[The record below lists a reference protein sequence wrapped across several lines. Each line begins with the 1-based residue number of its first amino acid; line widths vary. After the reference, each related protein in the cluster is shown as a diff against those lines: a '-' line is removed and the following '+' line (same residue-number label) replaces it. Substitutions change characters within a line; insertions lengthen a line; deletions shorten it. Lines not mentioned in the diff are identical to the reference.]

1 MKSAFPVG
9 LIRLAGVLTV
19 RKREIPCAHSHLGIR
34 VRKKVIIMGAAGRD
48 FCLFN
53 YSFRDNEDYEV
64 VAFTAAQIPDIV
76 DRKYPPSLAGKLYP
90 DGIPIHPEEDLRK
103 LIRENDVDEVVFG
116 YSDVEHEEV
125 MHKASIATANGA
137 DFILMGTKKSMIESK
152 VPIISVCAVRTGAGK
167 SQTTRKITQILLDK
181 GRKVVVIRHPMP
193 YGDLEKQAVQ
203 RFETYE
209 DLDKNDTTIEER
221 EEYEPHIDRG
231 IVVFAGVDY
240 EAILREAEKE
250 AEIIVWDGGN
260 NDTPFYR
267 PKLHIVLT
275 DPHRAGDEVNYHPGE
290 ANVLFADV
298 VIVNKVETA
307 KPEDVELVKRNVRA
321 LNPDALVVEAAS
333 PIMVRDTEP
342 IHKKRV
348 LVIED
353 GPTLT
358 HGDMEFGAGTLA
370 AKRFGASE
378 IVDPREHAVGS
389 IKETF
394 EKYPHLGNVLP
405 AMGYTD
411 QQIQELEHTI
421 NSADCDVVVSGT
433 PIDLRRIL
441 NVDKP
446 VVRVRYEL
454 LEIGR
459 PNLDDILADF

>member
-1 MKSAFPVG
+1 M
-9 LIRLAGVLTV
+9 
-19 RKREIPCAHSHLGIR
+19 GIR

-53 YSFRDNEDYEV
+53 YNFRDNEDYEV

-90 DGIPIHPEEDLRK
+90 EGIPIHPEGDLRK
-103 LIRENDVDEVVFG
+103 LMREHDVDEVVFA
-116 YSDVEHEEV
+116 YSDVPHEVV
-125 MHKASIATANGA
+125 MHKASIATAHGA

-209 DLDKNDTTIEER
+209 DLDRYDTTIEER

-240 EAILREAEKE
+240 ERILREAEKE

-260 NDTPFYR
+260 NDTPFYK
-267 PKLHIVLT
+267 PKLQIVLT
-275 DPHRAGDEVNYHPGE
+275 DPHRAGDEVGYHPGE
-290 ANVLFADV
+290 ANVLMADV
-298 VIVNKVETA
+298 IIVNKVETA
-307 KPEDVELVKRNVRA
+307 KPDDVERVKENVRR
-321 LNPDALVVEAAS
+321 LNPDAVLIEAAS
-333 PIMVRDTEP
+333 PITVRDTEP

-353 GPTLT
+353 GPTVT
-358 HGDMEFGAGTLA
+358 HGDMEYGAGTIA

-378 IVDPREHAVGS
+378 MVDPRPHAVGS
-389 IKETF
+389 IKETLK
-394 EKYPHLGNVLP
+394 KYPHLGNLLP

-411 QQIQELEHTI
+411 QQIKELEETI

-433 PIDLRRIL
+433 PIDLKRIL
-441 NVDKP
+441 SVNKP

-459 PNLDDILADF
+459 PNLDDILSDF

>member
-1 MKSAFPVG
+1 M
-9 LIRLAGVLTV
+9 
-19 RKREIPCAHSHLGIR
+19 
-34 VRKKVIIMGAAGRD
+34 RKKVIIMGAAGRD

-53 YSFRDNEDYEV
+53 YNFRDNEDYEV

-90 DGIPIHPEEDLRK
+90 EGIPIHPEEDLRK
-103 LIRENDVDEVVFG
+103 LMREHDVDEVVFA
-116 YSDVEHEEV
+116 YSDVPHEVV
-125 MHKASIATANGA
+125 MHKASIATAHGA
-137 DFILMGTKKSMIESK
+137 DFVLMGTKKSMIESK

-209 DLDKNDTTIEER
+209 DLDRYDTTIEER

-240 EAILREAEKE
+240 EKILREAEKE

-260 NDTPFYR
+260 NDTPFYK
-267 PKLHIVLT
+267 PKLQIVLV
-275 DPHRAGDEVNYHPGE
+275 DPHRAGDEVGYHPGE
-290 ANVLFADV
+290 ANVLMADV
-298 VIVNKVETA
+298 IIVNKVETA
-307 KPEDVELVKRNVRA
+307 KPDDVERVKENVRR
-321 LNPDALVVEAAS
+321 LNPDAVLIEAAS
-333 PIMVRDTEP
+333 PITVRDTEP

-353 GPTLT
+353 GPTVT
-358 HGDMEFGAGTLA
+358 HGDMEYGAGTIA

-378 IVDPREHAVGS
+378 IVDPRPHAVGS
-389 IKETF
+389 IKETLK
-394 EKYPHLGNVLP
+394 KYPHLGNLLP

-411 QQIQELEHTI
+411 QQIKELEETI

-433 PIDLRRIL
+433 PIDLKRIL
-441 NVDKP
+441 SVNKP

-459 PNLDDILADF
+459 PNLDDILDDF

>member
-1 MKSAFPVG
+1 
-9 LIRLAGVLTV
+9 
-19 RKREIPCAHSHLGIR
+19 
-34 VRKKVIIMGAAGRD
+34 MGAAGRD

-53 YSFRDNEDYEV
+53 YNFRDNEDYEV

-76 DRKYPPSLAGKLYP
+76 NRRYPPSLAGKLYP
-90 DGIPIHPEEDLRK
+90 EGIPIHPEEDLQK
-103 LIRENDVDEVVFG
+103 LMREHDVDEVVFA
-116 YSDVEHEEV
+116 YSDVPHEDV
-125 MHKASIATANGA
+125 MHKASIATAHGA
-137 DFILMGTKKSMIESK
+137 DFVLMGTKKSMIESK

-193 YGDLEKQAVQ
+193 YGDLEDQAVQ

-209 DLDKNDTTIEER
+209 DLDRYETTIEER

-240 EAILREAEKE
+240 EKILREAEKE

-260 NDTPFYR
+260 NDTPFYK
-267 PKLHIVLT
+267 PKLHIVLA
-275 DPHRAGDEVNYHPGE
+275 DPHRAGDEVGYHPGE
-290 ANVLFADV
+290 ANVLMADV
-298 VIVNKVETA
+298 IIVNKVETA
-307 KPEDVELVKRNVRA
+307 KPDDVERVKENVRR
-321 LNPDALVVEAAS
+321 LNPDAVLIEAAS
-333 PIMVRDTEP
+333 PITVRDTEP

-353 GPTLT
+353 GPTVT
-358 HGDMEFGAGTLA
+358 HGDMEYGAGTIA

-378 IVDPREHAVGS
+378 MVDPRPHAVGS
-389 IKETF
+389 IKETLK
-394 EKYPHLGNVLP
+394 KYPHLGNLLP

-411 QQIQELEHTI
+411 QQIKELEETI
-421 NSADCDVVVSGT
+421 NAVDCDVVVSGT

-441 NVDKP
+441 SVDKP

-459 PNLDDILADF
+459 PNLDDILDDF

>member
-1 MKSAFPVG
+1 M
-9 LIRLAGVLTV
+9 
-19 RKREIPCAHSHLGIR
+19 RKR
-34 VRKKVIIMGAAGRD
+34 VIIMGAAGRD

-53 YSFRDNEDYEV
+53 YNFRDNEDYEV

-90 DGIPIHPEEDLRK
+90 QGIPIHPEEDLRK
-103 LIRENDVDEVVFG
+103 LMREHDVDEVVFA
-116 YSDVEHEEV
+116 YSDVPHEVV
-125 MHKASIATANGA
+125 MHKASIATAHGA
-137 DFILMGTKKSMIESK
+137 DFVLMGTKKSMIESK

-209 DLDKNDTTIEER
+209 DLDRYDTTIEER

-240 EAILREAEKE
+240 EKILREAEKE

-260 NDTPFYR
+260 NDTPFYK
-267 PKLHIVLT
+267 PKLQIVLT
-275 DPHRAGDEVNYHPGE
+275 DPHRAGDEVGYHPGE
-290 ANVLFADV
+290 ANVLMADV
-298 VIVNKVETA
+298 IIVNKVETA
-307 KPEDVELVKRNVRA
+307 KPDDVERVKENVRR
-321 LNPDALVVEAAS
+321 LNPDAVLIEAAS
-333 PIMVRDTEP
+333 PITVRDTEP

-353 GPTLT
+353 GPTVT
-358 HGDMEFGAGTLA
+358 HGDMEYGAGTIA

-378 IVDPREHAVGS
+378 MVDPRPHAVGS
-389 IKETF
+389 IKETLK
-394 EKYPHLGNVLP
+394 KYPHLGNLLP

-411 QQIQELEHTI
+411 QQIKELEETI
-421 NSADCDVVVSGT
+421 NAADCDVVVSGT

-441 NVDKP
+441 TVDKP

-459 PNLDDILADF
+459 PNLDDILSDF

>member
-1 MKSAFPVG
+1 M
-9 LIRLAGVLTV
+9 
-19 RKREIPCAHSHLGIR
+19 
-34 VRKKVIIMGAAGRD
+34 RKKVIIMGAAGRD

-53 YSFRDNEDYEV
+53 YNFRDNEDYEV

-90 DGIPIHPEEDLRK
+90 EGIPIHPEEDLRK
-103 LIRENDVDEVVFG
+103 LMREHDVDEVVFA
-116 YSDVEHEEV
+116 YSDVPHEVV
-125 MHKASIATANGA
+125 MHKASIATAHGA
-137 DFILMGTKKSMIESK
+137 DFVLMGTKKSMIESK

-209 DLDKNDTTIEER
+209 DLDRYETTIEER

-240 EAILREAEKE
+240 ERILREAEKE

-260 NDTPFYR
+260 NDTPFYK
-267 PKLHIVLT
+267 PKLQIVLT
-275 DPHRAGDEVNYHPGE
+275 DPHRAGDEVGYHPGE
-290 ANVLFADV
+290 ANVLMADV
-298 VIVNKVETA
+298 IIVNKVETA
-307 KPEDVELVKRNVRA
+307 KPDDVERVKENVRR
-321 LNPDALVVEAAS
+321 LNPDAVLIEAAS
-333 PIMVRDTEP
+333 PITVRDTEP

-353 GPTLT
+353 GPTVT
-358 HGDMEFGAGTLA
+358 HGDMEYGAGTIA

-378 IVDPREHAVGS
+378 LVDPRPHAVGS
-389 IKETF
+389 IKETLK
-394 EKYPHLGNVLP
+394 KYPHLGNLLP

-411 QQIQELEHTI
+411 QQIKELEETI
-421 NSADCDVVVSGT
+421 NAVDCDVVVSGT

-441 NVDKP
+441 SVDKP

-459 PNLDDILADF
+459 PNLDDILDDF

>member
-1 MKSAFPVG
+1 M
-9 LIRLAGVLTV
+9 
-19 RKREIPCAHSHLGIR
+19 
-34 VRKKVIIMGAAGRD
+34 RKKVIIMGAAGRD

-53 YSFRDNEDYEV
+53 YNFRDNEDYEV

-76 DRKYPPSLAGKLYP
+76 NRRYPPSLAGKLYP
-90 DGIPIHPEEDLRK
+90 EGIPIHPEEDLQK
-103 LIRENDVDEVVFG
+103 LMREHDVDEVVFA
-116 YSDVEHEEV
+116 YSDVPHEDV
-125 MHKASIATANGA
+125 MHKASIATAHGA
-137 DFILMGTKKSMIESK
+137 DFVLMGTKKSMIESK

-193 YGDLEKQAVQ
+193 YGDLEDQAVQ

-209 DLDKNDTTIEER
+209 DLDRYETTIEER

-240 EAILREAEKE
+240 EKILREAEKE

-260 NDTPFYR
+260 NDTPFYK
-267 PKLHIVLT
+267 PKLHIVLA
-275 DPHRAGDEVNYHPGE
+275 DPHRAGDEVGYHPGE
-290 ANVLFADV
+290 ANVLMADV
-298 VIVNKVETA
+298 IIVNKVETA
-307 KPEDVELVKRNVRA
+307 KPDDVERVKENVRR
-321 LNPDALVVEAAS
+321 LNPDAVLIEAAS
-333 PIMVRDTEP
+333 PITVRDTEP

-353 GPTLT
+353 GPTVT
-358 HGDMEFGAGTLA
+358 HGDMEYGAGTIA

-378 IVDPREHAVGS
+378 MVDPRPHAVGS
-389 IKETF
+389 IKETLK
-394 EKYPHLGNVLP
+394 KYPHLGNLLP

-411 QQIQELEHTI
+411 QQIKELEETI
-421 NSADCDVVVSGT
+421 NAVDCDVVVSGT

-441 NVDKP
+441 SVDKP

-459 PNLDDILADF
+459 PNLDDILDDF

>member
-1 MKSAFPVG
+1 
-9 LIRLAGVLTV
+9 
-19 RKREIPCAHSHLGIR
+19 

-53 YSFRDNEDYEV
+53 YNFRDNEDYEV
-64 VAFTAAQIPDIV
+64 VAFTGAQIPDIV

-90 DGIPIHPEEDLRK
+90 DGIPIHPEEDLRE
-103 LIRENDVDEVVFG
+103 LIRENDIDEVIFG

-125 MHKASIATANGA
+125 MHKGSIATANGA
-137 DFILMGTKKSMIESK
+137 DFVLMGTKKSIIESQ

-167 SQTTRKITQILLDK
+167 SQTTRKITQILQDRGK
-181 GRKVVVIRHPMP
+181 KVVVIRHPMP
-193 YGDLEKQAVQ
+193 YGDLKEQAVQ
-203 RFETYE
+203 RFETYD
-209 DLDKNDTTIEER
+209 DLDKHDTTIEER

-260 NDTPFYR
+260 NDTPFYK

-275 DPHRAGDEVNYHPGE
+275 DPHRAGDEVTYHPGE
-290 ANVLFADV
+290 ANLLFADV

-307 KPEDVELVKRNVRA
+307 KPEDVEHVKRNVRA
-321 LNPDALVVEAAS
+321 LNPDALMIEAAS

-378 IVDPREHAVGS
+378 IVDPREYAVGS

-411 QQIQELEHTI
+411 QQLQELEQTI
-421 NSADCDVVVSGT
+421 NSAECDVVVSGT